1 MERSSLWLA
10 ATLLAAAG
18 CKTEPTPA
26 PVELVQDHIADARV
40 ATAGEAGA
48 PPESLSDFEKKVLEI
63 RDEWQKKLV
72 APERILAFYDFTTP
86 AMTALRGEAAREDFP
101 ASLAKELTLERLLAG
116 VFVRNPNLLKA
127 QRELAGTIDEYA
139 QVTYLDTIFRQYVSF
154 LRTLNTYVGP
164 PVPMDQIQ
172 KRFPFPGT
180 LELKAAIVRHAVE
193 GAEARY
199 EAALRDV
206 VTDARVSYAQYAYL
220 AQAITITEETLRYL
234 RQLEATVRGKLAA
247 GTAQTSH
254 VLQAQV
260 EISAVENDLVTLRQ
274 QRETAR
280 ARLTALL
287 DLPPTTSLG
296 EPASPAPGPFP
307 PAVDPLYTRALSEQP
322 DIRLAEARADRMA
335 AMIELA
341 EETAYPE
348 LSPGLW
354 TMEDVSLAT
363 GGSGKEREPFAT
375 KPKVM
380 PDPWFGT
387 KEAYLREAREMERA
401 ARSAVAATRDRTLFN
416 VKDAYVQLDT
426 AKRLHELYRDVQISQ
441 AEQAYRDAAAGYAA
455 DRVEFLN
462 VIDALRR
469 WLRFL
474 LDSDRA
480 QRDYQEAHARLEA
493 AIGGPVG
500 EAK

>member
-1 MERSSLWLA
+1 MGRNSLWLA
-10 ATLLAAAG
+10 AMLVALG
-18 CKTEPTPA
+18 CKSAPAPA
-26 PVELVQDHIADARV
+26 PVELVGDHVADARV
-40 ATAGEAGA
+40 ATAHEAGA
-48 PPESLSDFEKKVLEI
+48 PPESLTTFEQEVLKI
-63 RDEWQKKLV
+63 RDDWQEKLA
-72 APERILAFYDFTTP
+72 APERLLAFYDFSTP
-86 AMTALRGEAAREDFP
+86 AMKALRAEAAREDFP
-101 ASLAKELTLERLLAG
+101 ASLAKETTLERVLGGA
-116 VFVRNPNLLKA
+116 FVRNPDLLGA
-127 QRELAGTIDEYA
+127 ERDLAAAIDEYA

-154 LRTLNTYVGP
+154 LRTLNTHVGP
-164 PVPMDQIQ
+164 PVPMDRIQ

-193 GAEARY
+193 AAQARY
-199 EAALRDV
+199 EAALRDL
-206 VTDARVSYAQYAYL
+206 VTSVRISYAEYVYL
-220 AQAITITEETLRYL
+220 AQAISITEETLRYL

-254 VLQAQV
+254 VLQTQV
-260 EISAVENDLVTLRQ
+260 EISSIENDLVTLRQ
-274 QRETAR
+274 KRETAR
-280 ARLTALL
+280 ARLAALV
-287 DLPPTTSLG
+287 DLPPATPFA
-296 EPASPAPGPFP
+296 EPVIPSPGPFP
-307 PAVDPLYTRALSEQP
+307 EAVDPLHARALVEQP
-322 DIRLAEARADRMA
+322 DIRLAKARADRMA

-354 TMEDVSLAT
+354 AMEDVSLAT
-363 GGSGKEREPFAT
+363 GGSGKDREPFTT

-387 KEAYLREAREMERA
+387 KEAYLREAREKERA
-401 ARSAVAATRDRTLFN
+401 ARNAVTAARDRTLFR
-416 VKDAYVQLDT
+416 VKEAYVQLDT
-426 AKRLHELYRDVQISQ
+426 ARRLHELYRDVQISQ

-474 LDSDRA
+474 LDSDLA

-493 AIGGPVG
+493 AVGGPVG

>member
-10 ATLLAAAG
+10 AALVAAG
-18 CKTEPTPA
+18 CKSQPPPA
-26 PVELVQDHIADARV
+26 PAELVQDHVADARV
-40 ATAGEAGA
+40 ATAHEPGA
-48 PPESLSDFEKKVLEI
+48 PPESLTDFEREILAI
-63 RDEWQKKLV
+63 RDEWQEKLV
-72 APERILAFYDFTTP
+72 APERILTFHDFSTP
-86 AMTALRGEAAREDFP
+86 EMAALRAEAAGEDFA
-101 ASLAKELTLERLLAG
+101 ASLATELTLERVLAG
-116 VFVRNPNLLKA
+116 VFVRNPSLLRA

-164 PVPMDQIQ
+164 PVPMDQVQ

-206 VTDARVSYAQYAYL
+206 VTDARVSYAQYVYL

-234 RQLEATVRGKLAA
+234 RQLEATVRGKLSA
-247 GTAQTSH
+247 GAAQTSH
-254 VLQAQV
+254 VLQTQV
-260 EISAVENDLVTLRQ
+260 ELSAVENDLVTLRQ

-280 ARLTALL
+280 ARLAALL
-287 DLPPTTSLG
+287 DLPPGTALA
-296 EPASPAPGPFP
+296 EPTSPAPGPFAP
-307 PAVDPLYTRALSEQP
+307 EVDLLYARALSEQP
-322 DIRLAEARADRMA
+322 DIRLANARADRMA

-341 EETAYPE
+341 EQSAYPE

-354 TMEDVSLAT
+354 AMEDVSLAT
-363 GGSGKEREPFAT
+363 GGTTKDREPFAT

-380 PDPWFGT
+380 PDPWFGA
-387 KEAYLREAREMERA
+387 KDAYLREARAMQRA
-401 ARSAVAATRDRTLFN
+401 ARDAVAAARDRTLFN

-441 AEQAYRDAAAGYAA
+441 AEQAYRDAAAAYAA

-474 LDSDRA
+474 LDADRA
-480 QRDYQEAHARLEA
+480 RRDYQEAHARLEA

-500 EAK
+500 EAR